1 MTYYRVNEN
10 YMDKLRIDHNRN
22 MTQRGK
28 YIDNGT
34 FIYYELY
41 TEKELAKFRVDLSK
55 FDVVNVSRRDIY
67 FSFGCRFQNGTG
79 HMGPD
84 SMYQ

>member
-1 MTYYRVNEN
+1 MTYYRVNHN
-10 YMDKLRIDHNRN
+10 YADKTRKRIVN
-22 MTQRGK
+22 GK
-28 YIDNGT
+28 SYCVTDYS
-34 FIYYELY
+34 FVYYELY
-41 TEKELAKFRVDLSK
+41 TEKELSKFRVDLSK